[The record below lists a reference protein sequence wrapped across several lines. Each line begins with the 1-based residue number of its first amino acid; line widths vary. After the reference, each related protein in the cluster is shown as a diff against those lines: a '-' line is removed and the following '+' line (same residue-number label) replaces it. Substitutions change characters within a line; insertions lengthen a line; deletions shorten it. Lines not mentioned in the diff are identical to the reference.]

1 MAEKTVKVNVDIET
15 NVEPTINGLRELRK
29 QLKSTAAGSEDF
41 KALSAQIRD
50 VEDSIEGAKK
60 GADDLA
66 GSLESAPGPVGQ
78 LFKGLKQV
86 EIATK
91 SWGLALKATGIGLL
105 VSTIGLLVAAFAKTE
120 GSMKALEPL
129 FIQLE
134 KTLGGLVGAFTPLL
148 EGFAEL
154 AIQILPVVTKG
165 IQNFYGALVSLFTLI
180 KEAGTGVAKIIGGI
194 LTGDYD
200 LASQGIDQLAGS
212 WDKTTERFN
221 KFQDDFEKGYA
232 NQSETEKKLA
242 EEEAARRKAQEDA
255 RDAALEK
262 EKQRLEER
270 KKLEEDANRVLIEA
284 YKDTLSQRD
293 RELYEA
299 NEKLQQDIKT
309 LELAGVEDRT
319 AVQESYRLKVLEINK
334 KYDEAEAERERT
346 RLDKEQSER
355 DKALQEQLARESQAR
370 NDRANAIIADYEL
383 RKVLSAQS
391 FEEELNVFQKVRDLD
406 RQELVA
412 RQASDDALIAF
423 DKQTARTRIQIET
436 EQQQVKLGIISD
448 ALGTLAQ
455 AVGEN
460 TVAGKALAV
469 AQATIST
476 YQGAALALATY
487 PPPFGAIAAGTVIA
501 AGLLNVRKIL
511 STKVPAPPGTKGLGG
526 GGGGGSASSISAPS
540 IPSTASPQF
549 QGGGGLNPTAQIGE
563 TLAAAQK
570 PLRAY
575 VVTQDIQSSAAL
587 ERRTNR
593 AATFSGG

>member
-15 NVEPTINGLRELRK
+15 NVEPTINNLRELRK

-41 KALSAQIRD
+41 KKLSAQIRD
-50 VEDSIEGAKK
+50 VEDAVESAKL
-60 GADDLA
+60 GADDLGGA
-66 GSLESAPGPVGQ
+66 LESVPGPIGNIAKA
-78 LFKGLKQV
+78 FKVL
-86 EIATK
+86 ELNTK
-91 SWGLALKATGIGLL
+91 SFGLALKATGIGLL
-105 VSTIGLLVAAFAKTE
+105 VGTVGLLVGAFTKVE
-120 GSMKALEPL
+120 GSMKALEPVTIML
-129 FIQLE
+129 EKAMGGLVKAFQPMIEQFAELITFILPPAIKFIQLY
-134 KTLGGLVGAFTPLL
+134 
-148 EGFAEL
+148 
-154 AIQILPVVTKG
+154 
-165 IQNFYGALVSLFTLI
+165 YGAQMALFTLI
-180 KEAGTGVAKIIGGI
+180 REQGVGVGKIIAGI
-194 LTGDYD
+194 FTQDTTLLKEGMEQVSKSFSAAGD
-200 LASQGIDQLAGS
+200 
-212 WDKTTERFN
+212 TFN
-221 KFQDDFEKGYA
+221 KFQSDFDAGYA
-232 NQSETEKKLA
+232 EMSETEKKLA

-293 RELYEA
+293 RDLYEA
-299 NEKLQQDIKT
+299 NEKLQQDLKT
-309 LELAGVEDRT
+309 LELAGVEDRSS
-319 AVQESYRLKVLEINK
+319 VQESYRLKVLEINK
-334 KYDEAEAERERT
+334 KYDDAEAERERT
-346 RLDKEQSER
+346 RLEKEQSER
-355 DKALQEQLARESQAR
+355 DKALQDQLARESQAR
-370 NDRANAIIADYEL
+370 SDRATAIIADYEL
-383 RKVLSAQS
+383 RKSLAAQS

-412 RQASDDALIAF
+412 RKASDDALIAF
-423 DKQTARTRIQIET
+423 DKQTARTRVQIET
-436 EQQQVKLGIISD
+436 EQQQTKLGIISD

-526 GGGGGSASSISAPS
+526 GGGSAPSISAPS
-540 IPSTASPQF
+540 VPSTATPQF

>member
-1 MAEKTVKVNVDIET
+1 M
-15 NVEPTINGLRELRK
+15 EPTINNLRELRK

-41 KALSAQIRD
+41 KKLSAQIRD
-50 VEDSIEGAKK
+50 VEDAVESAKL
-60 GADDLA
+60 GADDLGGA
-66 GSLESAPGPVGQ
+66 LESVPGPIGNIARA
-78 LFKGLKQV
+78 FKTL
-86 EIATK
+86 ELNTK
-91 SWGLALKATGIGLL
+91 SFGLALKATGIGL
-105 VSTIGLLVAAFAKTE
+105 VVGTVGLLVGAFTKVE
-120 GSMKALEPL
+120 GSMKALEPVTIML
-129 FIQLE
+129 EKAMGGLVKAFQPMIEQFAELITFILPPAIKFIQLY
-134 KTLGGLVGAFTPLL
+134 
-148 EGFAEL
+148 
-154 AIQILPVVTKG
+154 
-165 IQNFYGALVSLFTLI
+165 YGAQMALFTLI
-180 KEAGTGVAKIIGGI
+180 REQGVGVGKIIAGI
-194 LTGDYD
+194 FTQDTTLLNEGIEQLYKSFSAAGD
-200 LASQGIDQLAGS
+200 
-212 WDKTTERFN
+212 TFN
-221 KFQDDFEKGYA
+221 KFQSDFDSGYA
-232 NQSETEKKLA
+232 EMSETEKKLA
-242 EEEAARRKAQEDA
+242 EEEAARRKAAEEA

-270 KKLEEDANRVLIEA
+270 KKLEEDAAKVLIEA

-299 NEKLQQDIKT
+299 NAKLKEDIKT

-334 KYDEAEAERERT
+334 KYDDAEAERERT
-346 RLDKEQSER
+346 RLEKEQSER
-355 DKALQEQLARESQAR
+355 DKALQDQLARESQAR
-370 NDRANAIIADYEL
+370 SDRATAIIADYEL
-383 RKVLSAQS
+383 RKALSAQS

-412 RQASDDALIAF
+412 RKASDDALIAF
-423 DKQTARTRIQIET
+423 DKQTARTRVQIEI
-436 EQQQVKLGIISD
+436 EQQQTKLGIISD

-526 GGGGGSASSISAPS
+526 GGGSSASISAPS
-540 IPSTASPQF
+540 IPSTATPQF

>member
-15 NVEPTINGLRELRK
+15 NVEPTINNLRELRK

-41 KALSAQIRD
+41 KKLSAQIRD
-50 VEDSIEGAKK
+50 VEDAVESAKL
-60 GADDLA
+60 GADDLGGA
-66 GSLESAPGPVGQ
+66 LESVPGPIGNIA
-78 LFKGLKQV
+78 FKTL
-86 EIATK
+86 ELNTK
-91 SWGLALKATGIGLL
+91 SFGLALKATGIGL
-105 VSTIGLLVAAFAKTE
+105 VVGTVGLLVGAFTKVE
-120 GSMKALEPL
+120 GSMKALEPVTIML
-129 FIQLE
+129 EKAMGGLVKAFQPMIEQFAELITFILPPAIKFIQLY
-134 KTLGGLVGAFTPLL
+134 
-148 EGFAEL
+148 
-154 AIQILPVVTKG
+154 
-165 IQNFYGALVSLFTLI
+165 YGAQMALFTLI
-180 KEAGTGVAKIIGGI
+180 REQGVGVGKIIAGI
-194 LTGDYD
+194 FTQDTTLLNEGIEQLYKSFSAAGD
-200 LASQGIDQLAGS
+200 
-212 WDKTTERFN
+212 TFN
-221 KFQDDFEKGYA
+221 KFQSDFDSGYA
-232 NQSETEKKLA
+232 EMSETEKKLA
-242 EEEAARRKAQEDA
+242 EEEAARRKAAEEA

-270 KKLEEDANRVLIEA
+270 KKLEEDAAKVLIEA

-299 NEKLQQDIKT
+299 NAKLKEDIKT

-334 KYDEAEAERERT
+334 KYDDAEAERERT
-346 RLDKEQSER
+346 RLEKEQSER
-355 DKALQEQLARESQAR
+355 DKALQDQLARESQAR
-370 NDRANAIIADYEL
+370 SDRATAIIADYEL
-383 RKVLSAQS
+383 RKALSAQS

-412 RQASDDALIAF
+412 RKASDDALIAF
-423 DKQTARTRIQIET
+423 DKQTARTRVQIEI
-436 EQQQVKLGIISD
+436 EQQQTKLGIISD

-526 GGGGGSASSISAPS
+526 GGGSSASISAPS
-540 IPSTASPQF
+540 IPSTATPQF

>member
-15 NVEPTINGLRELRK
+15 NVEPTINNLRELRK

-41 KALSAQIRD
+41 KKLSAQIRD
-50 VEDSIEGAKK
+50 VEDAVESAKL
-60 GADDLA
+60 GADDLGGA
-66 GSLESAPGPVGQ
+66 LESVPGPIGNIARA
-78 LFKGLKQV
+78 FKTL
-86 EIATK
+86 ELNTK
-91 SWGLALKATGIGLL
+91 SFGLALKATGIGL
-105 VSTIGLLVAAFAKTE
+105 VVGTVGLLVGAFTKVE
-120 GSMKALEPL
+120 GSMKALEPVTIML
-129 FIQLE
+129 EKAMGGLVKAFQPMIEQFAELITFILPPAIKFIQLY
-134 KTLGGLVGAFTPLL
+134 
-148 EGFAEL
+148 
-154 AIQILPVVTKG
+154 
-165 IQNFYGALVSLFTLI
+165 YGAQMALFTLI
-180 KEAGTGVAKIIGGI
+180 REQGVGVGKIIAGI
-194 LTGDYD
+194 FTQDTTLLNEGIEQLYKSFSAAGD
-200 LASQGIDQLAGS
+200 
-212 WDKTTERFN
+212 TFN
-221 KFQDDFEKGYA
+221 KFQSDFDSGYA
-232 NQSETEKKLA
+232 EMSETEKKLA
-242 EEEAARRKAQEDA
+242 EEEAARRKAAEEA

-270 KKLEEDANRVLIEA
+270 KKLEEDAAKVLIEA

-299 NEKLQQDIKT
+299 NAKLKEDIKT

-334 KYDEAEAERERT
+334 KYDDAEAERERT
-346 RLDKEQSER
+346 RLEKEQSER
-355 DKALQEQLARESQAR
+355 DKALQDQLARESQAR
-370 NDRANAIIADYEL
+370 SDRATAIIADYEL
-383 RKVLSAQS
+383 RKALSAQS

-412 RQASDDALIAF
+412 RKASDDALIAF
-423 DKQTARTRIQIET
+423 DKQTAKTRVQIEI
-436 EQQQVKLGIISD
+436 EQQQTKLGIISD

-526 GGGGGSASSISAPS
+526 GGGSSASISAPS
-540 IPSTASPQF
+540 IPSTATPQF

>member
-15 NVEPTINGLRELRK
+15 NVEPTINNLRELRK

-41 KALSAQIRD
+41 KKLSAQIRD
-50 VEDSIEGAKK
+50 VEDAVESAKL
-60 GADDLA
+60 GADDLGGA
-66 GSLESAPGPVGQ
+66 LESVPGPIGNIARA
-78 LFKGLKQV
+78 FKTL
-86 EIATK
+86 ELNTK
-91 SWGLALKATGIGLL
+91 SFGLALKATGIGL
-105 VSTIGLLVAAFAKTE
+105 VVGTVGLLVGAFTKVE
-120 GSMKALEPL
+120 GSMKALEPVTIML
-129 FIQLE
+129 EKAMGGLVKAFQPMIEQFAELITFILPPAIKFIQLY
-134 KTLGGLVGAFTPLL
+134 
-148 EGFAEL
+148 
-154 AIQILPVVTKG
+154 
-165 IQNFYGALVSLFTLI
+165 YGAQMALFTLI
-180 KEAGTGVAKIIGGI
+180 REQGVGVGKIIAGI
-194 LTGDYD
+194 FTQDTTLLNEGIEQLYKSFSAAGD
-200 LASQGIDQLAGS
+200 
-212 WDKTTERFN
+212 TFN
-221 KFQDDFEKGYA
+221 KFQSDFDSGYA
-232 NQSETEKKLA
+232 EMSETEKKLA
-242 EEEAARRKAQEDA
+242 EEEAARRKAAEEA

-270 KKLEEDANRVLIEA
+270 KKLEEDAAKVLIEA

-299 NEKLQQDIKT
+299 NAKLKEDIKT

-334 KYDEAEAERERT
+334 KYDDAEAERERT
-346 RLDKEQSER
+346 RLEKEQSER
-355 DKALQEQLARESQAR
+355 DKALQDQLARESQAR
-370 NDRANAIIADYEL
+370 SDRATAIIADYEL
-383 RKVLSAQS
+383 RKALSAQS

-412 RQASDDALIAF
+412 RKASDDALIAF
-423 DKQTARTRIQIET
+423 DKQTARTRVQIEI
-436 EQQQVKLGIISD
+436 EQQQTKLGIISD

-526 GGGGGSASSISAPS
+526 GGGSSASISAPS
-540 IPSTASPQF
+540 IPSTATPQF